1 MQYTLISKTGRVY
14 VFFLQTVAKQ
24 FQQAYGGVVFSQQ
37 SLETA
42 DLTKNSVCAILEEQ

>member
-14 VFFLQTVAKQ
+14 VFFLKTVAEQ

-37 SLETA
+37 SLESA
-42 DLTKNSVCAILEEQ
+42 DLTKNSRCATI

>member
-14 VFFLQTVAKQ
+14 VFFLRCVAEQ

-37 SLETA
+37 SLESVN
-42 DLTKNSVCAILEEQ
+42 LLKNGSCATI

>member
-14 VFFLQTVAKQ
+14 VFFLQTVAEQ

-37 SLETA
+37 SLA
-42 DLTKNSVCAILEEQ
+42 AVDSTKKSNSATI